1 MYRGSTVPLRFASAN
16 DDSELQERQIDS
28 LASRKP
34 AAVRL
39 LLWIIFV
46 FEKVQIIE

>member
-28 LASRKP
+28 LACSKL

-39 LLWIIFV
+39 LQWIIFV
-46 FEKVQIIE
+46 FQEAQIIE

>member
-1 MYRGSTVPLRFASAN
+1 MYRGNTVPLRFASAN

-28 LASRKP
+28 LACSKP

-39 LLWIIFV
+39 LQWIIFV
-46 FEKVQIIE
+46 FEKAQIIE

>member
-28 LASRKP
+28 LACSKP

-39 LLWIIFV
+39 LQWIIFV
-46 FEKVQIIE
+46 FQEAQIIE

>member
-34 AAVRL
+34 AAVQL
-39 LLWIIFV
+39 LQWIIFV
-46 FEKVQIIE
+46 FQEAQIIE